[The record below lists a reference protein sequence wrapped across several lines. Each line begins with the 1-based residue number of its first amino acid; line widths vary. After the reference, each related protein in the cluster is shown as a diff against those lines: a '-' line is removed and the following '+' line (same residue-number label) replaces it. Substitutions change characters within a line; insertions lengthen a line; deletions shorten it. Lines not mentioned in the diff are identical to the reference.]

1 MLFNSFEFIIL
12 FLPLVVVIYYQLNK
26 HANKSSSIFWL
37 ILASL
42 FFYGYWKIAYLPILL
57 GSIIFNFFL
66 GKSLSQN
73 TKKSHLRIG
82 VLANLLLLGYFK
94 YTNFFIENLN
104 LSLGFN
110 ISEQNIVLPLAISFF
125 TFQQIAFLVDSY
137 YGKLKD
143 YNFGN
148 YSLFVS
154 FFPQLIAGPIVHHD
168 EMMPQFAKAFKGVDF
183 EKTAKGLFIFSIGLF
198 KKVMIADNLSPF
210 VKEGF
215 DISSSL
221 NFLDAWFTS
230 LAYTFQLYFD
240 FSGYTDMAWGA
251 ALLLGIQLP
260 QNFNSPYKA
269 ASIRDFWRKWHMT
282 LSRFLRDYLYIPL
295 GGNQKGFSRT
305 LINLFVTFLIGGI
318 WHGAAWT
325 FVAWGALHG
334 FALVIERLISKAG
347 IKINKWISIPAT
359 FLFVNMAW
367 IFFRALSFN
376 DAWKVLSG
384 MFSGDFSKPEIGS
397 DSEGIKWLI
406 IAFILAFFGK
416 NSNQYLERFKANT
429 VNLLVAFVLL
439 VVAILHLNQLS
450 EFIYFQF

>member
-26 HANKSSSIFWL
+26 HVNKSSSIFWL

-66 GKSLSQN
+66 GKSLAQN
-73 TKKSHLRIG
+73 TNKSHFRIG

-94 YTNFFIENLN
+94 YTNFFIDNLN

-148 YSLFVS
+148 YALFVS
-154 FFPQLIAGPIVHHD
+154 FFPQLIAGPIVHHG
-168 EMMPQFAKAFKGVDF
+168 EMMPQFAKAFEGVDF

-269 ASIRDFWRKWHMT
+269 ASIRDFWRRWHMT

-384 MFSGDFSKPEIGS
+384 MFSGDFSNQAIGNN
-397 DSEGIKWLI
+397 SEGIKWLI

-416 NSNQYLERFKANT
+416 NSNQYLERFKSNT

>member
-26 HANKSSSIFWL
+26 RIGKNSSIVWL
-37 ILASL
+37 VLASL
-42 FFYGYWKIAYLPILL
+42 FFYGYWKIAYLPILI
-57 GSIIFNFFL
+57 GSILFNYLL

-73 TKKSHLRIG
+73 RSKSFLRIG
-82 VLANLLLLGYFK
+82 VVANLLLLGYFK
-94 YTNFFIENLN
+94 YTNFFIDNLN

-148 YSLFVS
+148 YALFVS
-154 FFPQLIAGPIVHHD
+154 FFPQLIAGPIVHHG
-168 EMMPQFAKAFKGVDF
+168 EMMPQFAKAFKGIDF
-183 EKTAKGLFIFSIGLF
+183 EKTAKGLFIFSVGLF
-198 KKVMIADNLSPF
+198 KKVMIADSLSPF

-251 ALLLGIQLP
+251 ALFLGIQLP

-269 ASIRDFWRKWHMT
+269 ASIRDFWRRWHMT

-305 LINLFVTFLIGGI
+305 LINLLITFLIGGI

-334 FALVIERLISKAG
+334 FALVIERLISRAG
-347 IKINKWISIPAT
+347 IKINKWISIPTT

-367 IFFRALSFN
+367 VFFRALSFN
-376 DAWKVLSG
+376 DAWKVLGG
-384 MFSGDFSKPEIGS
+384 MFSFDFSSVVIADNSNGL
-397 DSEGIKWLI
+397 IWLV
-406 IAFILAFFGK
+406 IAIILAFIGK
-416 NSNQYLERFKANT
+416 NSNEYLEKFKASKFNFAIAFA
-429 VNLLVAFVLL
+429 LLLIS
-439 VVAILHLNQLS
+439 ILHLNKLS

>member
-1 MLFNSFEFIIL
+1 MLFNSLEFIIL
-12 FLPLVVVIYYQLNK
+12 FLPLVVIVYYQLNK
-26 HANKSSSIFWL
+26 HLGKKSSILWL
-37 ILASL
+37 VFVSL
-42 FFYGYWKIAYLPILL
+42 IFYGYWKLAYLPILIC
-57 GSIIFNFFL
+57 SIFFNYFF
-66 GKSLSQN
+66 GKYLSQR
-73 TKKSHLRIG
+73 KSKNLLRVG
-82 VLANLLLLGYFK
+82 VGANLLLLGYFK

-104 LSLGFN
+104 LSLGLN
-110 ISEQNIVLPLAISFF
+110 ISAQNIVLPLAISFF

-148 YSLFVS
+148 YALFVS
-154 FFPQLIAGPIVHHD
+154 FFPQLIAGPIVHHG
-168 EMMPQFAKAFKGVDF
+168 EMMPQFAKAFKGIDF

-215 DISSSL
+215 DVSTSL
-221 NFLDAWFTS
+221 TFIDAWFTS

-260 QNFNSPYKA
+260 QNFESPYKA
-269 ASIRDFWRKWHMT
+269 ISIRDFWRRWHMT

-305 LINLFVTFLIGGI
+305 LINLFITFLIGGI

-325 FVAWGALHG
+325 FIAWGALHG
-334 FALVIERLISKAG
+334 LALVVERLLSKAG
-347 IKINKWISIPAT
+347 FSINKWVSIPAT

-367 IFFRALSFN
+367 IFFRALSFS
-376 DAWKVLSG
+376 DAWKVLNG
-384 MFSGDFSKPEIGS
+384 MFSSDFSDPQLA
-397 DSEGIKWLI
+397 DSKTAIFWII
-406 IAFILAFFGK
+406 IAAILSFFGK
-416 NSNQYLERFKANT
+416 NSNQYLKDFKADT
-429 VNLLVAFVLL
+429 MNLMIAFTLML
-439 VVAILHLNQLS
+439 IAILNLNKLS